1 MIPRVLGL
9 LRRRRLDAELDEEIR
24 HHIEALEAEHR
35 SRGLS
40 PREARLAAERD
51 LGGVL
56 RTREAC
62 RDARR
67 VPVVETLW
75 RDARFALRSLRRT
88 AGITAAVT
96 GTLAIGIGGTS
107 AVFSVVNGV
116 LLKPLPFPQSD
127 ALVSIT
133 HRGFGATAGEEFPSA
148 PYLYFTFRE
157 QSRTLAGVGLWRAGS
172 GDVTGLDQPEQLPCL
187 FVTSDVLAVLRVA
200 PTLGRGFSARDD
212 APGSPATAILGYG
225 YWQRRF
231 GGSPAVIG
239 RRLVLDG
246 EPVDVI
252 GVMPRSFSFLDRQA
266 DLIVPFQ
273 LDRSQVTLGRYVFH
287 SLARLRPGAT
297 LDEARADLAR
307 LVPVALA
314 GFPPPP
320 GFTRERFA
328 RRPVQTLVK
337 PLKQEVVGDVG
348 HTLWLLMAALGLV
361 LGIACANV
369 AGLLLLRTDGRQQE
383 IAVHAALGAS
393 RGALARRMWVE
404 SVLLALL
411 GGLAGVGLAAG
422 GLRVLRALG
431 PDRLP
436 RLQEVSLNPLVLL
449 FALAASLLAGL
460 LVGLLPV
467 AKYARPRLP
476 QALAG
481 GARSVTEGRERHRAR
496 AALVAAQVAMA
507 LVLLVSSGL
516 MIRTLRA
523 LVEVDPGFVRP
534 DEVQMFHLAI
544 PPATAPQPEQ
554 VTRMQNEIVDRI
566 GVLPGVVAVAFAD
579 IAPLGGNGGN
589 DTVLQIEGETLTD
602 AGPRP
607 LRRFEF
613 ISPGFF
619 RTLGTPVRLG
629 RELAWQDLYDRRAVA
644 LVSEAL
650 AREGWGSPAAALG
663 GRVRASPD
671 DPWREVVGVVADIK
685 DDGMEK
691 PAPPTVYFPA
701 LMDHFWST
709 PTLSFGSA
717 TFLVRSARA
726 GTPALL
732 RAIQGSVSAVDPSLP
747 LAQVRTLGEAYRSSL
762 ARASFLLALL
772 GVAGAMGL
780 VLGLVGV
787 YGVVAYAVTQR
798 AREIGIRLALGAPAG
813 DLQRMFAGHGLALA
827 AAGVATG
834 LPGAAFATRGMSSV
848 LFGVSPLDPVTYLAV
863 ASLVLATATLA
874 AYLPARRVTSGNPVE
889 TLRCG

>member
-1 MIPRVLGL
+1 MIRRVLGL

-24 HHIEALEAEHR
+24 HHLEALFDEHR

-40 PREARLAAERD
+40 PEDARHAAERD

-67 VPVVETLW
+67 LPVVETLW
-75 RDARFALRSLRRT
+75 RDVHFALRSLRRT

-96 GTLAIGIGGTS
+96 GTLAIGIGGST
-107 AVFSVVNGV
+107 AIFSVVNGV
-116 LLKPLPFPQSD
+116 LLRPLPYAESSS
-127 ALVSIT
+127 LVSIT
-133 HRGFGATAGEEFPSA
+133 HRAFGATSGEEFPSA
-148 PYLYFTFRE
+148 PYLYFTFRDE
-157 QSRTLAGVGLWRAGS
+157 SRTLEGVGLWRAGS
-172 GDVTGLDQPEQLPCL
+172 ANVTGLGQPEQVPCL
-187 FVTSDVLAVLRVA
+187 FVTQDVLKVLRVA

-212 APGSPATAILGYG
+212 APASPATVILGYG

-231 GGSPAVIG
+231 GGSETVLG
-239 RRLVLDG
+239 RPLVVDG
-246 EPVDVI
+246 EPADVI
-252 GVMPRSFSFLDRQA
+252 GVMPRSFRFLDRQV
-266 DLIVPFQ
+266 DLIAPFQ
-273 LDRSQVTLGRYVFH
+273 LDRSQVTLGRYVFQ
-287 SLARLRPGAT
+287 SLARLKPGAT

-307 LVPVALA
+307 LVPVAVA

-337 PLKQEVVGDVG
+337 PLKQEMVGDVG
-348 HTLWLLMAALGLV
+348 HALWILMGALGLV

-369 AGLLLLRTDGRQQE
+369 AGLLLVRTDGRQQE
-383 IAVHAALGAS
+383 IAVRAALGAS

-404 SVLLALL
+404 SVLLALF
-411 GGLAGVGLAAG
+411 GGLAGVALAAG
-422 GLRVLRALG
+422 GLRVLRAFG

-436 RLQEVSLNPLVLL
+436 RLQDVSLDPVVLV
-449 FALAASLLAGL
+449 FALVVSVLAGL

-476 QALAG
+476 HALTRG
-481 GARSVTEGRERHRAR
+481 GRSLTEGRERHRAR
-496 AALVAAQVAMA
+496 AALVMVQVAMA

-516 MIRTLRA
+516 MLRTLRA
-523 LVEVDPGFVRP
+523 LIDVDPGFARP

-544 PPATAPQPEQ
+544 PRAEAPER
-554 VTRMQNEIVDRI
+554 VTRTQNEIVDRI
-566 GVLPGVVAVAFAD
+566 GALPGVVAVAFAD
-579 IAPLGGNGGN
+579 SAPLGGNSGN
-589 DTVLQIEGETLTD
+589 DTVLTIEGETPTG

-613 ISPGFF
+613 VSPGFF
-619 RTLGTPVRLG
+619 RTLGTPIRLG
-629 RELAWQDLYDRRAVA
+629 RELTWEDLYDGRNVA
-644 LVSEAL
+644 LVSEGL
-650 AREGWGSPAAALG
+650 ARAAWGSPAAALG

-671 DPWREVVGVVADIK
+671 DPWREIVGVAADIK
-685 DDGMEK
+685 DDGMER

-701 LMDHFWST
+701 LLDHFWST
-709 PTLSFGSA
+709 PSVSFGSA
-717 TFLVRSARA
+717 TFFVRSASA

-732 RAIQGSVSAVDPSLP
+732 RAIQRSVWAVDPNLP
-747 LAQVRTLGEAYRSSL
+747 LAQVRTLGDAYRRSL
-762 ARASFLLALL
+762 ARASFVLALL
-772 GVAGAMGL
+772 GIAGAMGL

-813 DLQRMFAGHGLALA
+813 DLERMFAGHGLALA
-827 AAGVATG
+827 AAGVVAG
-834 LPGAAFATRGMSSV
+834 LTGAAFATRWMSSV
-848 LFGVSPLDPVTYLAV
+848 LFGVSPLDPLTYAAV